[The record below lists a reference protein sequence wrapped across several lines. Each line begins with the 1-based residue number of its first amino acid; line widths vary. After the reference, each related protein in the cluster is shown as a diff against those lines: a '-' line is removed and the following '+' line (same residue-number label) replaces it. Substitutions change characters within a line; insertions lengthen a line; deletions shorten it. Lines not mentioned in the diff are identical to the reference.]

1 MEEEEEGEGEEELPG
16 MPGDQDYSNR
26 GMMTI
31 TNNAIPSYFSGR
43 TVEQEDQDFNIQYAE
58 ELDQLEA
65 DFNNI
70 TLTELGGANDPDV
83 HAQKEDQTDNVDV
96 DW

>member
-16 MPGDQDYSNR
+16 MAGDQDYSDR

-70 TLTELGGANDPDV
+70 AVTELGGANDPDV